1 MLPHINGQQGGDA
14 LIGQRRF
21 RVAGADDANAAVGLF
36 HQPGPTGTEVSDR
49 RLAELFFEL
58 LKGAKCAVNRFGHS
72 AFSLATA
79 VGAQAVPVERVVPHL
94 GGIVEDATAGGFYNF
109 FKTFAFKLSA
119 RNGFVEVVDIGL
131 VVFAV
136 MKLKGLLGNVR
147 RQSVFSVR
155 QCRYFNS
162 HNDSLLD
169 TVMSVKRSSRED
181 YCFPT
186 HRAGPTL
193 VS

>member
-79 VGAQAVPVERVVPHL
+79 GGAQAVPVERVVPHL
-94 GGIVEDATAGGFYNF
+94 GGIVEDATAGGVYNF
-109 FKTFAFKLSA
+109 FKTLAFRLAA
-119 RNGFVEVVDIGL
+119 RNGLDAAGGLSVV
-131 VVFAV
+131 VYA
-136 MKLKGLLGNVR
+136 
-147 RQSVFSVR
+147 
-155 QCRYFNS
+155 
-162 HNDSLLD
+162 
-169 TVMSVKRSSRED
+169 
-181 YCFPT
+181 
-186 HRAGPTL
+186 
-193 VS
+193 